1 MTDLEKL
8 WERLRMINRDAQDG
22 IETNSTQF
30 ILLLEEGANEDEIE
44 KCCIEYERLEERQMT
59 VVEIMEIVEGMMD
72 DDKI

>member
-59 VVEIMEIVEGMMD
+59 VVEIMEIVEGMMENE
-72 DDKI
+72 